1 MSGEANTDYLRDKPD
16 QINFAKRSRVAE
28 SIQSIQMN
36 QATPYNL
43 TAVPALVKWIA
54 EELNTAKAVGI
65 SMAANAQNAQNG
77 SPASSFN
84 SEMKSIL
91 FLLFLTFLQLPVFS
105 ANLAFSSLR
114 GDSHLVSFAPICGT
128 LCKQSQSFALRGIGS
143 PSISVSE
150 VGAMW
155 GLRDIRM
162 QGCCRI

>member
-84 SEMKSIL
+84 SEMKSPPPTVDIL
-91 FLLFLTFLQLPVFS
+91 AKAYEISLKIEPREREDERSLLPPPP
-105 ANLAFSSLR
+105 A
-114 GDSHLVSFAPICGT
+114 SFRQA
-128 LCKQSQSFALRGIGS
+128 SFIMS
-143 PSISVSE
+143 
-150 VGAMW
+150 
-155 GLRDIRM
+155 
-162 QGCCRI
+162 

>member
-65 SMAANAQNAQNG
+65 SMAANAQNG

-84 SEMKSIL
+84 SEMKSPPATVDIL
-91 FLLFLTFLQLPVFS
+91 AKAYEISLKIEPREREDERSLLPPPLP
-105 ANLAFSSLR
+105 A
-114 GDSHLVSFAPICGT
+114 SFRQA
-128 LCKQSQSFALRGIGS
+128 SFIMS
-143 PSISVSE
+143 
-150 VGAMW
+150 
-155 GLRDIRM
+155 
-162 QGCCRI
+162 